1 MRAQSLSCVQ
11 LFVIPWTVAHQAP
24 LFMGVSRPDY
34 WSVLPFFSL
43 GDLPDPGVE
52 LMSLAS
58 PALVGGFLTT
68 EPPGKPVFF

>member
-1 MRAQSLSCVQ
+1 
-11 LFVIPWTVAHQAP
+11 
-24 LFMGVSRPDY
+24 MGVSRPDY